1 MKRKTALLIIIVAL
15 ALGAF
20 GMYSYLYK
28 PQRNIGT
35 EEASYTLAAKD
46 LAADYKKDAVT
57 ADAKYLNKT
66 IQIKGTITHV
76 ADSLVTL
83 DSLVTCGFDGLPPA
97 RKTLETVIV
106 KGRCIGYD
114 ELFGEVKLDQCTIK
128 E

>member
-1 MKRKTALLIIIVAL
+1 MRKKTAIGIVVVIL
-15 ALGAF
+15 AIGVA
-20 GMYSYLYK
+20 GVYSYLYK

-46 LAADYKKDAVT
+46 LAADYKKDAVA
-57 ADAKYLNKT
+57 ADARYLNKT
-66 IQIKGTITHV
+66 IQIKGTITQV

-83 DSLVTCGFDGLPPA
+83 DSLITCGFDGLPPA
-97 RKTLETVIV
+97 RKALETVMV